1 MILLCNHNK
10 HSGRGEREAQQA
22 FTGQTYISV
31 WQQCIAAILSQALW
45 VGMFT
50 AESAERRQGHEENI
64 TAAAKK
70 SLVRPPEF
78 IRAFLV
84 VRVR

>member
-1 MILLCNHNK
+1 MGEERSTSF
-10 HSGRGEREAQQA
+10 HSVDCV
-22 FTGQTYISV
+22 YISV
-31 WQQCIAAILSQALW
+31 WQQHITALLSQALW

-50 AESAERRQGHEENI
+50 AESMEHRQGHEENI
-64 TAAAKK
+64 TAAAKQ

-84 VRVR
+84 VRIR